1 MCSHWPIFVGYTS
14 EPETSAVG
22 ASWGV
27 FFGLL
32 AQILNTPC
40 VTNSNDDD
48 DDADVTSLAADS
60 TTAVTADVTAMT
72 DVINIATTTT
82 ATVTADDT
90 TTDTIAAAAV
100 TIADDATVTIADD
113 AAAGT
118 AKTSS
123 SIDILSQSLSIS
135 DFYALVTQQYYKV
148 EPFVHHVNIQLSEEE
163 RISQSFVKFGVLGT
177 AYGVKGCTAESSI
190 RSFFFD

>member
-32 AQILNTPC
+32 AQILNTTC

-90 TTDTIAAAAV
+90 TADTIAAAAV
-100 TIADDATVTIADD
+100 TISDD

-177 AYGVKGCTAESSI
+177 AYGVNGCTAESSI